1 MISRYSRVWLW
12 LLAALL
18 YGGPML
24 AGLARHGWT
33 VLPVFAALCL
43 LHASVIHKPDLTNV
57 AGRMGMILLALEQ
70 IALVAIL
77 WGAGLALARF
87 GMAIMLPLWAPVLV
101 SALAAGVSAWA
112 FRDAAEMD
120 VMLESLLASLSR
132 MTTDELPRATKGAW
146 PKPHPETLLSLHARL
161 DALRALE
168 SWDQGTVDLIVQ
180 GLTDDVGA
188 EAFDPFYDLAGAEPP
203 ANEPVIDYALLRY
216 MAEDM
221 VMQALMTRG
230 EAALAPMLLLNA
242 PDARV
247 RAEARDRLRAL
258 IALGTPR
265 TRMPDPDWL
274 RQLAEVYIG
283 EGYDALADDVAALK

>member
-43 LHASVIHKPDLTNV
+43 LHASVTHKPDLTKIS
-57 AGRMGMILLALEQ
+57 GRMGMILLAIEQ

-77 WGAGLALARF
+77 WGAGLALAKL
-87 GMAIMLPLWAPVLV
+87 GAAIMLPLWAPVLV
-101 SALAAGVSAWA
+101 STLAAGVSAWA

-120 VMLESLLASLSR
+120 VMLDSLLASLSR
-132 MTTDELPRATKGAW
+132 MTADDLPRPPKGGW

-168 SWDQGTVDLIVQ
+168 SWDQGAVDLIVQ
-180 GLTDDVGA
+180 GLTDEVGA
-188 EAFDPFYDLAGAEPP
+188 DAFDPFYDLAGAEPP
-203 ANEPVIDYALLRY
+203 ENEPVVDYALLRY
-216 MAEDM
+216 MADGT
-221 VMQALMTRG
+221 VTRRLMARG
-230 EAALAPMLLLNA
+230 EAALAPMLLLTA
-242 PDARV
+242 PDAMV

-258 IALGTPR
+258 IALAPPR
-265 TRMPDPDWL
+265 ARMPDPDWL
-274 RQLAEVYIG
+274 RQLAEVFTG
-283 EGYDALADDVAALK
+283 EGYEVLANDVAALK